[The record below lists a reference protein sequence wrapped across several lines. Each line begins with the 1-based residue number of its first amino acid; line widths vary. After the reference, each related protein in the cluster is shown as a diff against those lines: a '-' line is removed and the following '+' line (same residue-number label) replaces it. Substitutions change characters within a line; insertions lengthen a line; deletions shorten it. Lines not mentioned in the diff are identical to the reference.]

1 MGYNDDVRL
10 LIEMAHMYYGSGAT
24 QDEIAKKFNISRS
37 LVSKYM
43 SKAREMGLVEI
54 TIHDENLHPYK
65 LLEEKLKKRFDLE
78 DIICVNASD
87 PNQIK
92 IRIGIAAAK
101 YLTRMMKSDS
111 VIGVSA
117 GTTVYE
123 VASNINVQIP
133 MSNVVFVPLV
143 GGLGKAQS
151 DIQANVICDIFTRRT
166 GGSSVMLHVPVMVD
180 DVNAKHVL
188 MGQRFVKEVF
198 DIARNVDI
206 AVVGIGGQPA
216 YFEMTKAYFHKVDPL
231 QQEEAANVTGDICY
245 NFIDHDGKAIESD
258 WNKRV
263 MALDLEDIKRIP
275 LVIGCAGGLTK
286 VEGIYASLVGQ
297 LINVLVTD
305 VQTANKLL
313 EMSQKENS
321 GEENK

>member
-1 MGYNDDVRL
+1 MGYNDDVRM
-10 LIEMAHMYYGSGAT
+10 LIEMAHMYYGDGAT

-65 LLEEKLKKRFDLE
+65 LLEEKLKKCFDLE
-78 DIICVNASD
+78 DIICVSAQD

-92 IRIGIAAAK
+92 TRIGIAAAK
-101 YLTRMMKSDS
+101 YLTRVMKPDS

-123 VASNINVQIP
+123 VASNIAVSIP
-133 MSNVVFVPLV
+133 MTNVVFVPLV

-166 GGSSVMLHVPVMVD
+166 GGSSIELHVPVMVD
-180 DVNAKHVL
+180 DVNAKNVL
-188 MGQRFVKEVF
+188 MSQRFVKEVF
-198 DIARNVDI
+198 DMARNVDI

-216 YFEMTKAYFHKVDPL
+216 YFEMTKAYFHKVDQL
-231 QQEEAANVTGDICY
+231 QEAEAAHVIGDICY
-245 NFIDHDGKAIESD
+245 NFMDKHGKAIQSN

-263 MALDLEDIKRIP
+263 MAIDLEDIKKIP
-275 LVIGCAGGLTK
+275 MVIGCSGGPGK
-286 VEGIYASLVGQ
+286 SEGIYATLVGQ

-313 EMSQKENS
+313 ELYQADTS
-321 GEENK
+321 GEEIK